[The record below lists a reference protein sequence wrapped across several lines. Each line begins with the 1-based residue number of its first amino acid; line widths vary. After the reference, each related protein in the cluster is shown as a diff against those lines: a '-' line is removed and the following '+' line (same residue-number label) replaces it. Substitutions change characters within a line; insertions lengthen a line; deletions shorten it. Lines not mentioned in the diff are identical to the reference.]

1 MNNNPVVSAF
11 LSASRNISGDGGGG
25 AIGGGSVSGSSLEYS
40 ETTPSQLI
48 MNEPRFF
55 RSEPEDFYLTQNDKV
70 ETFNN
75 NTIIENYESPNY
87 DDDKRPEVS
96 QSADRMSKHLR
107 NSEISY
113 LNKLF
118 HKNRKDKKK
127 TIMDMKLG
135 EIMENTS
142 NFFNDFIRDYRHK
155 IHDTEVVL
163 KKETEEGF
171 YQSLQIYIIAF
182 VRYVNENDNI
192 IYLGII
198 LIFISI
204 ILYFFN
210 ITSNI
215 TIVKNE

>member
-1 MNNNPVVSAF
+1 MNNNPIVSAF

-25 AIGGGSVSGSSLEYS
+25 SLSGSSLEYS

-142 NFFNDFIRDYRHK
+142 NFFNDFLMEYSNK
-155 IHDTEVVL
+155 IYDTEL
-163 KKETEEGF
+163 YYSDNNNNG
-171 YQSLQIYIIAF
+171 SLEKIKIYIIAF
-182 VRYVNENDNI
+182 VRYINESDNI
-192 IYLGII
+192 IYFGII
-198 LIFISI
+198 LILISL
-204 ILYFFN
+204 ILYFLN
-210 ITSNI
+210 ITRGN
-215 TIVKNE
+215 KNE